1 MKSFLNQTKNR
12 ITEFFQLLS
21 KYISQG
27 EINQTSIIIAYYVL
41 LSIFP
46 IIIIIG
52 NVLPLFSIDTKPI
65 ARYLELIFPSQ
76 VSSLIMPIINALL
89 KKHSSGIIS
98 LGIVIA
104 IWSLSCLVNSVRL
117 AANKIYGVDK
127 KEKGKSWWNYLL
139 ARTFTF
145 ALSVILVAGFSIIIF
160 VFTFGRQI
168 MEFLAPIFNLSLW
181 WVYKLENYRW
191 PIIILMTVIINLY
204 INYVIPNISVQK
216 RVVWPGGCFTV
227 ASWGALSYFFGL
239 YLRQF
244 GTRWQNYGIVG
255 SFIIFMLWLNIGSFL
270 LLLGICINATGDE
283 LKDRKIEYSRS
294 PILRIFRKNKK
305 LPK

>member
-1 MKSFLNQTKNR
+1 MNSFLNQTKSR

-89 KKHSSGIIS
+89 KKHSSGFIS

-104 IWSLSCLVNSVRL
+104 IWSLSCLVNSIRL

-139 ARTFTF
+139 ARTFSF
-145 ALSVILVAGFSIIIF
+145 ALSVILVVGFSIMIF
-160 VFTFGRQI
+160 VFT
-168 MEFLAPIFNLSLW
+168 L
-181 WVYKLENYRW
+181 
-191 PIIILMTVIINLY
+191 
-204 INYVIPNISVQK
+204 
-216 RVVWPGGCFTV
+216 
-227 ASWGALSYFFGL
+227 
-239 YLRQF
+239 
-244 GTRWQNYGIVG
+244 
-255 SFIIFMLWLNIGSFL
+255 
-270 LLLGICINATGDE
+270 
-283 LKDRKIEYSRS
+283 DRKSTRLNS
-294 PILRIFRKNKK
+294 SHLA
-305 LPK
+305 